1 MTDFTAG
8 NASFTDGVQFAWDST
23 SIKLAEECLQKY
35 AYRMV
40 FGWRP
45 IHESVHLRFGGVYAK
60 ALETYH
66 KLRAEGI
73 DREEATIEVVSL
85 ALYMTWDYET
95 CETCEG
101 EGTGL
106 VTYCTGG
113 QPTQRE
119 GECPDCDGRGT
130 YGGAPWLSD
139 HAAKT
144 RENLI
149 RTIIW
154 YLEQFADDSCS
165 TIILSDGSAAVE
177 HSFRL
182 PVDNDLIFSGH
193 LDRLVDYA
201 GKPYIQDQ
209 KTTGSTITPRFFQG
223 FNPDSQISGMYPF
236 AGRAIFGLPIK
247 GVMLDGAQIAVG
259 FSRFERGFIFVDDHQ
274 LDEWYDDTMV
284 TIERAR
290 EATKEQHFPRNRS
303 ACHKFGSC
311 EFRNVCSKSPHVR
324 EQFLKA
330 DFEQRPTW
338 DPLEVR

>member
-85 ALYMTWDYET
+85 ALYLTWDWAPCPVCHGKNSRHALVNVSDPSIT
-95 CETCEG
+95 LPCENCNG
-101 EGTGL
+101 QGHCGTG
-106 VTYCTGG
+106 GH
-113 QPTQRE
+113 
-119 GECPDCDGRGT
+119 
-130 YGGAPWLSD
+130 PWVSD

-311 EFRNVCSKSPHVR
+311 EFRDICSRSPHVR

-330 DFEQRPTW
+330 NFERRPTW
-338 DPLEVR
+338 DPLEIR